1 MEKKLNFYELE
12 KEVYRLVCALGC
24 SILKTILENQDKQLM
39 QNRNRKEYR
48 HKGYRKNT
56 VKTIMGEVE
65 YNRAIY
71 LKENKPAYLLD
82 NYLNIHTYGKI
93 SANLAET
100 SLKTAV
106 NTVSY
111 RKAEKAIQNT
121 TNSTISHQ
129 ALHQLVWE
137 VGKIIE
143 QKENEEIKLYREE
156 KLIQGTRITPVLF
169 EEADGVWFCLQGKD
183 RQAALEK
190 YQIECKKKNKECNL
204 KQRFKTELKLHI
216 TYEGHST
223 DQRHTLINKSYIS
236 GVMTPERLRKLRNA
250 RIHQKYDI
258 KSIQLRASNGDGA
271 KWINKIM
278 TEDTI
283 TQKDLFHI
291 EQEIVRDI
299 KVKKYREE
307 LMQIIAEKRYIEVQG
322 YIEQL
327 KYELGGEEKV
337 VEKLKTL
344 QNYLKTGLPR
354 YQDILQQQGRELPQA
369 PERSRIS

>member
-1 MEKKLNFYELE
+1 M
-12 KEVYRLVCALGC
+12 
-24 SILKTILENQDKQLM
+24 
-39 QNRNRKEYR
+39 
-48 HKGYRKNT
+48 
-56 VKTIMGEVE
+56 
-65 YNRAIY
+65 
-71 LKENKPAYLLD
+71 
-82 NYLNIHTYGKI
+82 
-93 SANLAET
+93 
-100 SLKTAV
+100 
-106 NTVSY
+106 
-111 RKAEKAIQNT
+111 
-121 TNSTISHQ
+121 
-129 ALHQLVWE
+129 
-137 VGKIIE
+137 
-143 QKENEEIKLYREE
+143 
-156 KLIQGTRITPVLF
+156 
-169 EEADGVWFCLQGKD
+169 
-183 RQAALEK
+183 
-190 YQIECKKKNKECNL
+190 
-204 KQRFKTELKLHI
+204 

-250 RIHQKYDI
+250 RIHQKYDV
-258 KSIQLRASNGDGA
+258 KAIQLRASNGDGA

-307 LMQIIAEKRYIEVQG
+307 LMQIIAEKRYSEVQG

-369 PERSRIS
+369 PERNRIS